1 MPTKKPAIT
10 MEVDGVQMEFVQW
23 APWFLVEKSVD
34 EYYKQA
40 IIKAFPEGVKLMS
53 FPKQVTE
60 NTLVDYPRLNKIR
73 ELVKQTE
80 HLPGD
85 IAEVGVYKGGTAYL
99 ICSLTKK
106 DVVLFDTFEGMPAVD
121 ESKDRHKEGDF
132 SDTSRDDVDELLDRF
147 DNAFIFEGIFPK
159 ETAYY
164 LDQDEVYSFVHLDC
178 DIYTSVKESL
188 EFFYPR
194 MVPGGVIVFDDY
206 GEPNCPGAKLAVD
219 EFMVDK
225 PEWLVVGP
233 QSQAHIVKR

>member
-1 MPTKKPAIT
+1 
-10 MEVDGVQMEFVQW
+10 
-23 APWFLVEKSVD
+23 
-34 EYYKQA
+34 
-40 IIKAFPEGVKLMS
+40 MS

-80 HLPGD
+80 HLPGI

-99 ICSLTKK
+99 ICSLTNK
-106 DVVLFDTFEGMPAVD
+106 DVLLFDTFEGMPEVD
-121 ESKDRHKEGDF
+121 GTKDLHLKGDF
-132 SDTSRDDVDELLDRF
+132 SDTSQLAVKSLLGGF
-147 DNAFIFEGIFPK
+147 SNACIYKGIFP
-159 ETAYY
+159 EDTAQY
-164 LDQDEVYSFVHLDC
+164 LEKDDVFSFVHLDC

-219 EFMVDK
+219 EFMGGK